1 MESVYLKRFKEE
13 IAKLNPEQK
22 EAVEAI
28 EGPVM
33 VVAGPGTGKTQIL
46 TLRIANILE
55 KTDTTPE
62 AILALTFT
70 DSATANMKKR
80 LVSIIGSRG
89 YYATIST
96 FHGFCNKIIQEYPE
110 FFPEIIGGKSIDE
123 IGRTELIQEIIRKN
137 KFKEIKPFGNPYYYT
152 QKIIST
158 IKKLKNEGIAAADLK
173 KITEKEERA
182 LKKEK
187 LPAGKRMKEERRIR
201 KNKELS
207 FVYKEYQKGLRKKGY
222 YDFEDMVLMTLK
234 ALKKNKDFLLEL
246 QETYQY
252 ILVDEHQDTNGAQN
266 KVIELLGNFHEN
278 PNIFVVGDEK
288 QAIFRFQGAS
298 LENFLFFKQKY
309 KKAKL
314 INLKS
319 NYRSTQNIL
328 DAADSL
334 IENNREKI
342 PAKLKAEAKGKSEK
356 IKIRVLT
363 NKEEEMDFVAE
374 KIKEEIKEGTQPE
387 EIGVIFREN
396 KDAEDIAEALKR
408 KGINFSVESDTDI
421 FQDREVQKLIT
432 LLSAVEKIGDDEKL
446 LQALHLDFL
455 KIKQLD
461 IFKLLEAREKTGTAI
476 VRIIS
481 DRRKMA
487 EAEIEETEKIFAF
500 FEKLMEWKKESHNY
514 GPVAILEKTI
524 KDSGFSEKVLSLPN
538 YFEILEKVS
547 VLFKEAKRMAAIRKE
562 YSLTDFLEHLEL
574 LKEEGIRLKGKETRR
589 EGMARLMTAHK
600 AKGLEF
606 DVVFIIGARD
616 GHFGNKRTME
626 AFQLPNE
633 LSFRVEKAEKNEDER
648 RLFYMAITRARKK
661 VFITYPEYS
670 EEGKEQAPSQFIE
683 EIKKELKE
691 ERKEEK
697 KKKEFYFLKKDE
709 RKAEEAEKSFL
720 KEKFLRKGLS
730 VTALNNYL
738 ECPWKF
744 FYESLIK
751 MPKMKMKQA
760 SFGTATHEALNRF
773 FNKKRKGEKADSKFI
788 LKEFERALKLE
799 GLREEDFESALSKGK
814 RILPDFYN
822 NYKDIWNYNTKNEVR
837 IRGEFFDKGIIL
849 NGMID
854 KMEFITPTSQK
865 IDIVDYKTGKPKSR
879 NEIEGKTKTSG
890 GEYKR
895 QLVFYKILLQAL
907 PQKFILDKAILDFV
921 EPTDGGKFRKE
932 YFEISEKETE
942 DLKKEI
948 ERVWEEILN
957 FSFWNERCQDKK
969 CKYCRLREF
978 VKHT

>member
-1 MESVYLKRFKEE
+1 M
-13 IAKLNPEQK
+13 IKLNPEQK
-22 EAVEAI
+22 EAVETI

-46 TLRIANILE
+46 TLRIANILK

-70 DSATANMKKR
+70 DSATTNMKKR

-123 IGRTELIQEIIRKN
+123 IGRTELIQGIIKKN

-152 QKIIST
+152 QKIISI
-158 IKKLKNEGIAAADLK
+158 IKKLKNEGIAAVDLK

-187 LPAGKRMKEERRIR
+187 LPAGKKIKEERRIR

-207 FVYKEYQKGLRKKGY
+207 FVYKEYQKELRKKGY
-222 YDFEDMVLMTLK
+222 YDFEDMVLLTLK
-234 ALKKNKDFLLEL
+234 ALKKNRDFLLEL

-298 LENFLFFKQKY
+298 LENFLFFKEKY

-319 NYRSTQNIL
+319 NYRSTQKIL

-334 IENNREKI
+334 IENNKEKI
-342 PAKLKAEAKGKSEK
+342 PAKLKAETKEKGEK
-356 IKIRVLT
+356 IKVRVFL
-363 NKEEEMDFVAE
+363 NKEEEVEFIAE
-374 KIKEEIKEGTQPE
+374 KIKEEIKKGILPE

-396 KDAEDIAEALKR
+396 KDAEVIADVLER
-408 KGINFSVESDTDI
+408 KGIIFSIESDTDI
-421 FQDREVQKLIT
+421 FQNKEIQKIIT
-432 LLSAVEKIGDDEKL
+432 LLKAVEEIGNDEKII
-446 LQALHLDFL
+446 QALHLDFL

-461 IFKLLEAREKTGTAI
+461 IFKLLEAREKNRTAI
-476 VRIIS
+476 IKIIS
-481 DRRKMA
+481 NRNKMA
-487 EAEIEETEKIFAF
+487 EAEIEEAEKIYHF
-500 FEKLMEWKKESHNY
+500 FMKLTEWKKESYNY
-514 GPVAILEKTI
+514 GPVIVLEKII
-524 KDSGFSEKVLSLPN
+524 KDSGFTEKVLSLSN
-538 YFEILEKVS
+538 YFEIFEKVS

-562 YSLTDFLEHLEL
+562 YSLTDFVNHLEL
-574 LKEEGIRLKGKETRR
+574 LKEEGIRLKGKEIKR
-589 EGMARLMTAHK
+589 EGIVRLMTAHK

-606 DVVFIIGARD
+606 DIVFIIGATD
-616 GHFGNKRTME
+616 GHFGNKRIIE
-626 AFQLPNE
+626 AFSLPNE
-633 LSFRVEKAEKNEDER
+633 LSFRAEKAEKNEDER

-661 VFITYPEYS
+661 VFITYAEYS

-691 ERKEEK
+691 EKREEK
-697 KKKEFYFLKKDE
+697 KEREFYFLKKTE
-709 RKAEEAEKSFL
+709 EKIEEAEKIFL

-744 FYESLIK
+744 FYESLLKLPKIK
-751 MPKMKMKQA
+751 MRQA
-760 SFGTATHEALNRF
+760 SFGTAVHASLSGF
-773 FNKKRKGEKADSKFI
+773 FNKKRKGEKANDKFI
-788 LKEFERALKLE
+788 LKEFERALFKE
-799 GLREEDFESALSKGK
+799 GLREEDFKLSLEKGK
-814 RILPDFYN
+814 KILPAFYN
-822 NYKDIWNYNTKNEVR
+822 NYKDIWNFNTKNEVR
-837 IRGEFFDKGIIL
+837 IKGDFFNGKIIL

-854 KMEFITPTSQK
+854 KIEFITPTSQK
-865 IDIVDYKTGKPKSR
+865 IDVTDYKTGKPKSR
-879 NEIEGKTKTSG
+879 NEIEGKTKTSR

-969 CKYCRLREF
+969 CKYCRLREIR
-978 VKHT
+978 